1 MAMRKSNTLNVL
13 GRMVSNPKQFAREWK
28 QTQQDLAKFKDD
40 LSLAKREVVESRQR
54 LVEAHSRIGDLVKQK
69 RKSIQWEEMVA
80 EFQRMEE
87 IEQLQAIT
95 KEQMAW
101 LTEVAQIVPVKEA
114 LDLGFGRSFSA
125 VAMVRGGCTVTC
137 INNEAPSVPRR
148 VEAELRYQRM
158 CGAPP
163 TIVTASTDRALPKLC
178 DEGRRFGLI
187 FVDAGHRVDDV
198 FIDVHY
204 AKDLCAPGGILA
216 LDDTYY
222 GAIRTVANWVISNLG
237 HIWEPYQ
244 ILGNTI
250 SWTRTKIA
258 GDDAQLGLSHRGHP
272 GPPLAFECA
281 TENGDEFVLY
291 PGSNHG
297 FSPWKQG
304 EAFAGE
310 ALAGFRRVTEV
321 LAGRQS

>member
-1 MAMRKSNTLNVL
+1 MRKSNTLNAL
-13 GRMVSNPKQFAREWK
+13 GRMISNPKQFAREWK
-28 QTQQDLAKFKDD
+28 QSQQDLAKTKDE
-40 LSLAKREVVESRQR
+40 LPIAKHELVETRQR
-54 LVEAHSRIGDLVKQK
+54 SAEPDRHISDLVKQK
-69 RKSIQWEEMVA
+69 RVSIQWEQIVA
-80 EFQRMEE
+80 EFDRMGEFD
-87 IEQLQAIT
+87 QLRAVT

-114 LDLGFGRSFSA
+114 LDLGFGCSFSA
-125 VAMVRGGCTVTC
+125 VAMVRGGCAVTC

-148 VEAELRYQRM
+148 VEAEQRYERI
-158 CGAPP
+158 CGAVP
-163 TIVTASTDRALPKLC
+163 TIITASTDRALPKLC

-204 AKDLCAPGGILA
+204 AKDLCVPGGVLA

-222 GAIRTVANWVISNLG
+222 GAIRTVANWVMSNLG

-250 SWTRTKIA
+250 SWTRTEIV
-258 GDDAQLGLSHRGHP
+258 GDDASIGLSHRAHP
-272 GPPLAFECA
+272 GPPIAFESA
-281 TENGDEFVLY
+281 TENGNEFVLY

-297 FSPWKQG
+297 FSPWKHG
-304 EAFAGE
+304 EALTGE
-310 ALAGFRRVTEV
+310 ALAGFRRVSEL
-321 LAGRQS
+321 LAGRQG